1 MSGIKSFHDP
11 EATEPQKRLEVLEF
25 SGDWNKKLGCQYYT
39 TIRLNNP
46 SKYMVG
52 KQLKVMLS
60 RRLHH
65 IAEVACISELTLGR
79 VSEAMAF
86 IDAGLELPKFKT
98 MFTKMYETKININD
112 NTPLVFVVLKKIDC

>member
-1 MSGIKSFHDP
+1 MSTQSFYNP
-11 EATEPQKRLEVLEF
+11 EAPEPQRPLETLVF
-25 SGDWNKKLGCQYYT
+25 SADWNKKLGCQYYT

-52 KQLKVMLS
+52 KKLKVMLG

-65 IAEVACISELTLGR
+65 IAEVACISEITLGR

-86 IDAGLELPKFKT
+86 IDAGLDLPKFKT
-98 MFTKMYETKININD
+98 LITKMYEAKININD